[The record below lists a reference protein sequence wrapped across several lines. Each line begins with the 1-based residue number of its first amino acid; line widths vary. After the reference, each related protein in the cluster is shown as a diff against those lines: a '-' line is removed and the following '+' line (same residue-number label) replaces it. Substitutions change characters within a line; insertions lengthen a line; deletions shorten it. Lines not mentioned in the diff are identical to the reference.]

1 MLHPPAFSNFK
12 TRSRHRTQL
21 RLSPPRHRTGGA
33 DDGRTAHGTPPASA
47 GRRRGRGV
55 ARALV
60 LVCLLCLSSLAGPAA
75 NKPERVEWFRD
86 LGLGLF
92 IHWSLDSQ
100 LTSVISHA
108 MVGADE
114 AFLQRYVEELPR
126 SFNPKKFDP
135 REWARVAG
143 LAGFRYVVFTAKHHS
158 GFCMF
163 RTATTDFNIINTP
176 FGRDT
181 AKELA
186 DAFRAEGIAVGWYFS
201 PDDFHFLH
209 RQGTRISRLRAEAL
223 PPNNPDLLK
232 LNLAQER
239 ELMTNYG
246 PIDVVFFDPPTN
258 AALPRDEIVQEMKEL
273 IWELSP
279 DTVVTRGE
287 IETPEQYTP
296 GVPLEGAW
304 EGNMTMGTQWQY
316 RGTNEHYK
324 SGTQLIG
331 AWIETRAKGGNFLL
345 NIGPM
350 PSGELPVEQEAR
362 MREMALWNMVNSE
375 AVGAV
380 RPWVITNEGDI
391 WFTRAKDADTVYA
404 FVPGADWGWGTQK
417 TVLLQSVVAN
427 AETEVRVLGQNEQ
440 VLEYRPDIEPRT
452 EWEQTADGL
461 RIRAYRAQRLY
472 NDRRWPNPVV
482 LKIERAKP
490 GLDPPE
496 VETLPNA
503 AWGTRG
509 AQLHAALRSLG
520 DAASVRVGFE
530 YRRRKSTAE
539 MYEPDDTWK
548 PIGNKLARM
557 TAPGEYSARI
567 TGIDS
572 SRAWEYRAVVEH
584 PKVRLTGQSFTL
596 VAR

>member
-1 MLHPPAFSNFK
+1 MGK
-12 TRSRHRTQL
+12 YL
-21 RLSPPRHRTGGA
+21 RFAMKRIA
-33 DDGRTAHGTPPASA
+33 
-47 GRRRGRGV
+47 
-55 ARALV
+55 
-60 LVCLLCLSSLAGPAA
+60 LAGLLLLGVTLSQGA
-75 NKPERVEWFRD
+75 NRADRVEWFRD

-100 LTSVISHA
+100 LTSVISHS

-114 AFLQRYVEELPR
+114 AYLERYVTELPR
-126 SFNPKKFDP
+126 SFNPKEFDP
-135 REWARVAG
+135 REWARVAR

-163 RTATTDFNIINTP
+163 ETSTTDFNIMNTP

-181 AKELA
+181 AKEVA

-201 PDDFHFLH
+201 PDDFHFLY
-209 RQGTRISRLRAEAL
+209 RQGTTLSRMRSEVL
-223 PPNNPDLLK
+223 PPNNPGLLE

-246 PIDVVFFDPPTN
+246 RIDVVFFDPPTN
-258 AALPRDEIVQEMKEL
+258 AAIERDEIVGAMKEL

-279 DTVVTRGE
+279 ETVVTRGE

-324 SGTQLIG
+324 SGGELIG

-350 PSGELPVEQEAR
+350 PSGRLPVEQEAR
-362 MREMALWNMVNSE
+362 MREMALWHMVNAE

-391 WFTRAKDADTVYA
+391 WFTKAKDADTVYA
-404 FVPGADWGWGTQK
+404 FVPGVDWTWGTQK
-417 TVLLQSVVAN
+417 TVLLRSVLAG
-427 AETEVRVLGQNEQ
+427 EDSKVRVLGQNDE
-440 VLEYRPDIEPRT
+440 VLEYRPSVTPKTD
-452 EWEQTADGL
+452 WEQTPEGL
-461 RIRAYRAQRLY
+461 RVRAYRAQRLY

-482 LKIERAKP
+482 LKIEGARP
-490 GLDPPE
+490 GLMPPE
-496 VETLPNA
+496 VETLTEA
-503 AWGTRG
+503 VWGAKG
-509 AQLHAALRSLG
+509 ATLKATLHGLG

-530 YRRRKSTAE
+530 YRRKKGTAE
-539 MYEPDDTWK
+539 MYEPDDPWK
-548 PIGNKLARM
+548 PVAKKMA
-557 TAPGEYSARI
+557 TKSAPGEFSEVLSRI
-567 TGIDS
+567 DAGRD
-572 SRAWEYRAVVEH
+572 WEYRAVVVH
-584 PKVRLTGQSFTL
+584 PKVRLYGMTATL
-596 VAR
+596 SAR

>member
-1 MLHPPAFSNFK
+1 M
-12 TRSRHRTQL
+12 Q
-21 RLSPPRHRTGGA
+21 RLALTSFLLLATV
-33 DDGRTAHGTPPASA
+33 
-47 GRRRGRGV
+47 V
-55 ARALV
+55 AP
-60 LVCLLCLSSLAGPAA
+60 CA

-114 AFLQRYVEELPR
+114 EFLGRYVTELPR
-126 SFNPKKFDP
+126 SFNPKEFDP
-135 REWARVAG
+135 REWARVAR

-163 RTATTDFNIINTP
+163 DTATTDFNIVNTP

-181 AKELA
+181 AKEIA

-201 PDDFHFLH
+201 PDDFHFLY
-209 RQGTRISRLRAEAL
+209 RQGTLISRLRAEVL
-223 PPNNPDLLK
+223 PSNNPGLLE

-246 PIDVVFFDPPTN
+246 PIDVVFFDPPTGSPV
-258 AALPRDEIVQEMKEL
+258 PRDEIVEEMKQL
-273 IWELSP
+273 IWEISP

-324 SGTQLIG
+324 SGGVLIG

-350 PSGELPVEQEAR
+350 PNGALPIEQEAR
-362 MREMALWNMVNSE
+362 IREMALWNIVNAE

-380 RPWVITNEGDI
+380 RPWVIANEGDV
-391 WFTRAKDADTVYA
+391 WFTKAKDADTVYA
-404 FVPGADWGWGTQK
+404 FVPGTDWTWGTRK
-417 TVLLQSVVAN
+417 TVTLQSVKASE
-427 AETEVRVLGQNEQ
+427 ETTVRVLGQNDK
-440 VLEYRPDIEPRT
+440 VLEYRPEVTPKT
-452 EWEQTADGL
+452 QWEQTAAGF
-461 RIRAYRAQRLY
+461 RITAYRAQRLY

-482 LKIERAKP
+482 LKITNVLP
-490 GLDPPE
+490 GLQPP
-496 VETLPNA
+496 VVQTLSDA
-503 AWGTRG
+503 SWGG
-509 AQLHAALRSLG
+509 SDAVLRAELKALG
-520 DAASVRVGFE
+520 DAQTVRVGFE
-530 YRRRKSTAE
+530 YRRKKSTAE
-539 MYEPDDTWK
+539 MYEDDDPWK
-548 PIGNKLARM
+548 LVGKKL
-557 TAPGEYSARI
+557 TAMASPGEFSAKLPRVD
-567 TGIDS
+567 T
-572 SRAWEYRAVVEH
+572 SRSWEYRALVEH
-584 PKVRLTGQSFTL
+584 PKVRLYGQTATL
-596 VAR
+596 AAK

>member
-1 MLHPPAFSNFK
+1 M
-12 TRSRHRTQL
+12 
-21 RLSPPRHRTGGA
+21 PRVA
-33 DDGRTAHGTPPASA
+33 LACLLLFASVSAPAS
-47 GRRRGRGV
+47 
-55 ARALV
+55 
-60 LVCLLCLSSLAGPAA
+60 

-100 LTSVISHA
+100 LTSVISHS

-114 AFLQRYVEELPR
+114 AYLKRYVEELPR
-126 SFNPKKFDP
+126 SFNPKRFDP
-135 REWARVAG
+135 REWARVAR

-163 RTATTDFNIINTP
+163 DTATTDFNIMNTP

-186 DAFRAEGIAVGWYFS
+186 DAFRAEGIAIGWYFS
-201 PDDFHFLH
+201 PDDFHFLY
-209 RQGTRISRLRAEAL
+209 RQGTLISRLRSEVL
-223 PPNNPDLLK
+223 PPNNPGLLS
-232 LNLAQER
+232 LNLEQQR

-246 PIDVVFFDPPTN
+246 PIDVFFFDPPTN
-258 AALPRDEIVQEMKEL
+258 AALPRDEVVGEMKEL
-273 IWELSP
+273 IWRLSP

-324 SGTQLIG
+324 SGTRLIG

-350 PSGELPVEQEAR
+350 PSGELPEEQEAR
-362 MREMALWNMVNSE
+362 MREMALWNMVNAE

-380 RPWVITNEGDI
+380 RPWVITNEGDV
-391 WFTRAKDADTVYA
+391 WFTKAKDADTVYA
-404 FVPGADWGWGTQK
+404 FVPGTDWSWGSQKAVVLKSVLADERTRI
-417 TVLLQSVVAN
+417 
-427 AETEVRVLGQNEQ
+427 RVLGQNEK
-440 VLEYRPDIEPRT
+440 VLEYRTDVTPKT

-461 RIRAYRAQRLY
+461 SIVAYRAQRLY

-482 LKIERAKP
+482 LKIEGAKP
-490 GLDPPE
+490 GLLPPE
-496 VETLPNA
+496 VETLSDSEWRA
-503 AWGTRG
+503 EG
-509 AQLHAALRSLG
+509 AMLRAELRALG
-520 DAASVRVGFE
+520 DADVVSVGFE
-530 YRRRKSTAE
+530 YRRKKGTAE
-539 MYEPDDTWK
+539 MYEADDPWK
-548 PIGNKLARM
+548 PVGGAM
-557 TAPGEYSARI
+557 VPMGAPGPFSSVLA
-567 TGIDS
+567 GIDEQ
-572 SRAWEYRAVVEH
+572 RDWEYRAVVQH
-584 PKVRLTGQSFTL
+584 PKVRLSGRTATL
-596 VAR
+596 NSK

>member
-1 MLHPPAFSNFK
+1 MGK
-12 TRSRHRTQL
+12 YL
-21 RLSPPRHRTGGA
+21 RFAMKRIA
-33 DDGRTAHGTPPASA
+33 
-47 GRRRGRGV
+47 
-55 ARALV
+55 
-60 LVCLLCLSSLAGPAA
+60 LAGLLLLGVTLSQGA
-75 NKPERVEWFRD
+75 NRADRVEWFRD

-100 LTSVISHA
+100 LTSVISHS

-114 AFLQRYVEELPR
+114 AYLERYVTELPR
-126 SFNPKKFDP
+126 SFNPKEFDP
-135 REWARVAG
+135 REWARVAR

-163 RTATTDFNIINTP
+163 ETSTTDFNIMNTP

-181 AKELA
+181 AKEIA

-201 PDDFHFLH
+201 PDDFHFLY
-209 RQGTRISRLRAEAL
+209 RQGTTISRLRSEVL
-223 PPNNPDLLK
+223 PPNNPGLLE

-246 PIDVVFFDPPTN
+246 RIDVVFFDPPTN
-258 AALPRDEIVQEMKEL
+258 APIERDEIVGAMKQL

-279 DTVVTRGE
+279 ETVVTRGE

-324 SGTQLIG
+324 SGGELIG

-350 PSGELPVEQEAR
+350 PSGRLPVEQEAR
-362 MREMALWNMVNSE
+362 MREMALWHMVNAE

-391 WFTRAKDADTVYA
+391 WFTKAKDADTVYA
-404 FVPGADWGWGTQK
+404 FVPGVDWTWGTQK
-417 TVLLQSVVAN
+417 TVLLRSVLAG
-427 AETEVRVLGQNEQ
+427 EDSKVRVLGQNDE
-440 VLEYRPDIEPRT
+440 VLEYRPSVTPKT
-452 EWEQTADGL
+452 EWEQTPEGL
-461 RIRAYRAQRLY
+461 RVRAFRAQRLY

-482 LKIERAKP
+482 LKIEGARP
-490 GLDPPE
+490 GLMPPE
-496 VETLPNA
+496 VETLTEA
-503 AWGTRG
+503 VWGAKG
-509 AQLHAALRSLG
+509 ATLKATLHGLG

-530 YRRRKSTAE
+530 YRRKKGTAE
-539 MYEPDDTWK
+539 MYEPDDPWK
-548 PIGNKLARM
+548 PVAKKMA
-557 TAPGEYSARI
+557 TKSAPGEFSEVL
-567 TGIDS
+567 
-572 SRAWEYRAVVEH
+572 SRVDAGRDWEYRAVVVH
-584 PKVRLTGQSFTL
+584 PKVRLYGMTATL
-596 VAR
+596 SAR

>member
-1 MLHPPAFSNFK
+1 MKRIA
-12 TRSRHRTQL
+12 
-21 RLSPPRHRTGGA
+21 
-33 DDGRTAHGTPPASA
+33 
-47 GRRRGRGV
+47 
-55 ARALV
+55 
-60 LVCLLCLSSLAGPAA
+60 LAGLLLLGVTLSQGA
-75 NKPERVEWFRD
+75 NRADRVEWFRD

-100 LTSVISHA
+100 LTSVISHSMA
-108 MVGADE
+108 GADE
-114 AFLQRYVEELPR
+114 AYLERYVTELPR
-126 SFNPKKFDP
+126 SFNPKEFDP
-135 REWARVAG
+135 REWARVAR

-163 RTATTDFNIINTP
+163 ETSTTDFNIMNTP

-181 AKELA
+181 AKEIA

-201 PDDFHFLH
+201 PDDFHFLY
-209 RQGTRISRLRAEAL
+209 RQGTTISRLRSEVL
-223 PPNNPDLLK
+223 PPNNPGLLE

-246 PIDVVFFDPPTN
+246 RIDVVFFDPPTN
-258 AALPRDEIVQEMKEL
+258 APIERDEIVGAMKQL

-279 DTVVTRGE
+279 ETVVTRGE

-324 SGTQLIG
+324 SGGELIG

-350 PSGELPVEQEAR
+350 PSGRLPVEQEAR
-362 MREMALWNMVNSE
+362 MREMALWHMVNAE

-391 WFTRAKDADTVYA
+391 WFTKAKDADTVYA
-404 FVPGADWGWGTQK
+404 FVPGVDWTWGTQK
-417 TVLLQSVVAN
+417 TVLLRSVLAG
-427 AETEVRVLGQNEQ
+427 EDSKVRVLGQNDE
-440 VLEYRPDIEPRT
+440 VLEYRPSVTPKT
-452 EWEQTADGL
+452 EWEQTPEGL
-461 RIRAYRAQRLY
+461 RVRAFRAQRLY

-482 LKIERAKP
+482 LKIEGARP
-490 GLDPPE
+490 GLMPPE
-496 VETLPNA
+496 VETLTEA
-503 AWGTRG
+503 VWGAKG
-509 AQLHAALRSLG
+509 ATLKATLHGLG

-530 YRRRKSTAE
+530 YRRKKGTAE
-539 MYEPDDTWK
+539 MYEPDDPWK
-548 PIGNKLARM
+548 PVAKKMA
-557 TAPGEYSARI
+557 TKSAPGEFSEVL
-567 TGIDS
+567 
-572 SRAWEYRAVVEH
+572 SRVDAGRDWEYRAVVVH
-584 PKVRLTGQSFTL
+584 PKVRLYGMTATL
-596 VAR
+596 SAR